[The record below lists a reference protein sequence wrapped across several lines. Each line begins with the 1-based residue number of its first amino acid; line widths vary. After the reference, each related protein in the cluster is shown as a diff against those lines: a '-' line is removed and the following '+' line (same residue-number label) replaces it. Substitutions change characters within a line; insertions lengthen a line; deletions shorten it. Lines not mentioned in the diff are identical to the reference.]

1 MSKTY
6 FASASEVRKYLL
18 QRGVTEK
25 ISVRRCHSPFSGDP
39 YFTVYFPV
47 PKGVVV
53 ISDGGSGTGTTY
65 VSSDN
70 NEVAKR
76 LQEIS
81 NILRNT
87 NAILTTKVVPS

>member
-39 YFTVYFPV
+39 YFAVYFPV

-53 ISDGGSGTGTTY
+53 ISDSGSRMATTY

-87 NAILTTKVVPS
+87 NAILTTKVVPA

>member
-6 FASASEVRKYLL
+6 FASASEVRNYLQ

-25 ISVRRCHSPFSGDP
+25 ISVRRSHSPFSGDP

-53 ISDGGSGTGTTY
+53 ISDSGSGTGTTY
-65 VSSDN
+65 FSDN

-87 NAILTTKVVPS
+87 NAILTTIVVSS